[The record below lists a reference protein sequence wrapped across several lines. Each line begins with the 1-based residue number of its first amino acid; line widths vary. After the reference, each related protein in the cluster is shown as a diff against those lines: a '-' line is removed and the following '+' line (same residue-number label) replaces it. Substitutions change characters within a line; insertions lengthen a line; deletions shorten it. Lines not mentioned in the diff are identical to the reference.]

1 MYTHSS
7 LNGKPKRMNLF
18 LFPPVRHK
26 LDPKSPRETQPR
38 NTWHGQFVSARV
50 QSVHTKTRAHTHTQM
65 SGFDKAGSP
74 AIKELCSLLLFTA
87 LFLMFFPQRAAWHGP
102 LLVAF

>member
-50 QSVHTKTRAHTHTQM
+50 QSV
-65 SGFDKAGSP
+65 FDKAGSP

-87 LFLMFFPQRAAWHGP
+87 LFLLFFPQRAVWHGP